1 MVETETATLWHII
14 NTHCFASQTHEM
26 LKSNRPC
33 SVAIFLLSEKDAVS
47 TCLCSSVLFRSRGFL
62 LLRTQPLPAG
72 LRGGEC
78 VCVCVCGWVSLCGCG
93 CVSQKAVHTTNTFH
107 CIHTLPTSVNSVF
120 TFYYCQTSKIT
131 KFCGLHTYTQSGES
145 SYLPFTMADIRQSD
159 LPPCIIHIS
168 GTCKEVIKHYTY
180 VSTLCLYSSLLCMS

>member
-120 TFYYCQTSKIT
+120 THSTIVKLVRSLSFVVSIPTHRVESLHISHSQWLTSDRAI
-131 KFCGLHTYTQSGES
+131 
-145 SYLPFTMADIRQSD
+145 YLPAS
-159 LPPCIIHIS
+159 
-168 GTCKEVIKHYTY
+168 YTS
-180 VSTLCLYSSLLCMS
+180 VAPAKR